1 MAKAA
6 KKAATAATKS
16 PKKVAADKSESKP
29 PKKAAAKRAKQ
40 GGSKSGGTGNAGLMK
55 PITVDADLAKVVG
68 QEPLP
73 RTQVIK
79 KMWDY
84 IKANDLQDKKNR
96 RMINA
101 DETLKVVFDG
111 KDQVSMFELA
121 KVINNHLK

>member
-1 MAKAA
+1 
-6 KKAATAATKS
+6 
-16 PKKVAADKSESKP
+16 
-29 PKKAAAKRAKQ
+29 
-40 GGSKSGGTGNAGLMK
+40 MK

-84 IKANDLQDKKNR
+84 IKANDLQDKNNR

>member
-1 MAKAA
+1 MAKAV
-6 KKAATAATKS
+6 KQAATSATKS
-16 PKKVAADKSESKP
+16 PKKAAGSSEGKA
-29 PKKAAAKRAKQ
+29 PKKAAAKKGKQ
-40 GGSKSGGTGNAGLMK
+40 AGDNSGGKQNAGLMQ
-55 PITVDADLAKVVG
+55 PITVDAELAAVVG
-68 QEPLP
+68 NEPMP

-84 IKANDLQDKKNR
+84 IKANDLQDKENR

-121 KVINNHLK
+121 KVINNHVK

>member
-6 KKAATAATKS
+6 KKAATA
-16 PKKVAADKSESKP
+16 ESKS
-29 PKKAAAKRAKQ
+29 PKKAAAKK
-40 GGSKSGGTGNAGLMK
+40 GNEDGSSGGQGNAGLMK
-55 PITVDADLAKVVG
+55 PLTVDSDLAKVVG
-68 QEPLP
+68 NEPLP
-73 RTQVIK
+73 RTQIIK

-84 IKANDLQDKKNR
+84 IKENDLQDKENR

-101 DETLKVVFDG
+101 DKNLKVVFDG